1 MAAAIITL
9 DDPTKKKADRGFVDA
24 VAGTIVGAQS
34 GLALNRITVIV
45 NGARFIASDR
55 DSLGVSNGD
64 EILTKQQESEQFFT
78 AKISQQL
85 NWFGAVVVAVTCDV
99 NIRSEQSSETK
110 YDAKGA
116 ISKEKSTQTETN
128 EQTEPAPPMGEPGAI
143 PNAPMTAGQQSSS
156 SSSST
161 GGSNR
166 ERQQSTFENF
176 VPTTKTDSVTPAGKS
191 KVLAAT
197 VRLPRSYFV
206 SVYKMSNPTAQSEP
220 DDTALRALVEAEIPK
235 VRRDVRSCT
244 AIATDEDIV
253 VDTYPDGL
261 PMLAAVGGAMATSKT
276 NNNIGTKLGEHYKE
290 IGIGLL
296 AVVSLF
302 MVSSMVKKSSP
313 TPVMA
318 IEASEPVEP
327 PTFEAGEQIAG
338 EASEGGG
345 TLDGMELDD
354 DSVKAQQMVEQV
366 ATMVKENPDGAANL
380 VKRWLNRT

>member
-1 MAAAIITL
+1 M
-9 DDPTKKKADRGFVDA
+9 
-24 VAGTIVGAQS
+24 
-34 GLALNRITVIV
+34 
-45 NGARFIASDR
+45 
-55 DSLGVSNGD
+55 
-64 EILTKQQESEQFFT
+64 
-78 AKISQQL
+78 
-85 NWFGAVVVAVTCDV
+85 
-99 NIRSEQSSETK
+99 
-110 YDAKGA
+110 
-116 ISKEKSTQTETN
+116 
-128 EQTEPAPPMGEPGAI
+128 
-143 PNAPMTAGQQSSS
+143 
-156 SSSST
+156 
-161 GGSNR
+161 
-166 ERQQSTFENF
+166 
-176 VPTTKTDSVTPAGKS
+176 
-191 KVLAAT
+191 
-197 VRLPRSYFV
+197 
-206 SVYKMSNPTAQSEP
+206 
-220 DDTALRALVEAEIPK
+220 RALVEAEIPK

-276 NNNIGTKLGEHYKE
+276 NNNIGAKLGEHYKE

-380 VKRWLNRT
+380 VKRWLNRS